1 MQQATAGNT
10 GEKLYFKYPY
20 SPFLHKKKANKQGT
34 SLTDKHIVDPFHFY
48 DFVLCPW
55 SIGLFALKE
64 DQQELRSRSV
74 SFTSNNFTPDSY
86 IDCPL
91 WSFSDSLLASI
102 LSPKEAMCNKNF
114 ELAIDDIL
122 FIGYP
127 TIMKDAEN
135 PITASSASGS
145 PASSFKGPATTNLLH
160 ITFVLQVGAPPG
172 LIDAFHKLSQR
183 IAAAIKHEQ
192 LRRGYLSKEVDLL
205 SFIYDK
211 YSDHAEGET
220 NYSVLYEKIIDESL
234 LAHQLKQL
242 YDHVTKNELIQF
254 KINNWID
261 ITFNV
266 SASLRGGN
274 EYLSGIDDP
283 DEICQKIQPYHSLMM
298 LTNPDNLIRQLPGD
312 CSPALVRLIQVI
324 SPFRGLLALAFDA
337 DLTLNQVKH
346 LASHLVFWGK
356 ASIIYPICE
365 TNVYILTPEAPI
377 DISSPLMEEFSN
389 QFVGLFMPVFMSE
402 FSAALRPLKEHIEKF
417 NLSKDMLGKI
427 VIWMLKNRVIMQQH
441 RYILLICKLEI
452 RELNFELYE
461 NKLSEEDAERL
472 SRQLP
477 NLAYLTDSHKATI
490 MKYVGTKQK
499 EEIQFF
505 IRLCKYFDGRHH
517 IEDIM
522 YWENLPRDEIFEIL
536 NRFNE
541 ITITFWLRDIVTI
554 AT

>member
-1 MQQATAGNT
+1 MAAKNCDLLCILLATAGNT

-20 SPFLHKKKANKQGT
+20 SPFLHKKKASKQGT
-34 SLTDKHIVDPFHFY
+34 SLTDKHIVDRFHIY

-55 SIGLFALKE
+55 SIRLFALKE

-160 ITFVLQVGAPPG
+160 ITFVL
-172 LIDAFHKLSQR
+172 
-183 IAAAIKHEQ
+183 
-192 LRRGYLSKEVDLL
+192 
-205 SFIYDK
+205 
-211 YSDHAEGET
+211 
-220 NYSVLYEKIIDESL
+220 
-234 LAHQLKQL
+234 
-242 YDHVTKNELIQF
+242 
-254 KINNWID
+254 
-261 ITFNV
+261 
-266 SASLRGGN
+266 
-274 EYLSGIDDP
+274 
-283 DEICQKIQPYHSLMM
+283 
-298 LTNPDNLIRQLPGD
+298 
-312 CSPALVRLIQVI
+312 
-324 SPFRGLLALAFDA
+324 
-337 DLTLNQVKH
+337 
-346 LASHLVFWGK
+346 
-356 ASIIYPICE
+356 
-365 TNVYILTPEAPI
+365 
-377 DISSPLMEEFSN
+377 
-389 QFVGLFMPVFMSE
+389 
-402 FSAALRPLKEHIEKF
+402 
-417 NLSKDMLGKI
+417 
-427 VIWMLKNRVIMQQH
+427 QQH

>member
-1 MQQATAGNT
+1 MAAKNCDLLCILLATAGNT

-34 SLTDKHIVDPFHFY
+34 SLTDKHIVDRFHIY

-55 SIGLFALKE
+55 SIRLFALKE

-86 IDCPL
+86 IECPL

-211 YSDHAEGET
+211 YSDHAE
-220 NYSVLYEKIIDESL
+220 
-234 LAHQLKQL
+234 
-242 YDHVTKNELIQF
+242 
-254 KINNWID
+254 D

-324 SPFRGLLALAFDA
+324 SPFRG
-337 DLTLNQVKH
+337 
-346 LASHLVFWGK
+346 
-356 ASIIYPICE
+356 
-365 TNVYILTPEAPI
+365 
-377 DISSPLMEEFSN
+377 SSPLMEEFSN

-417 NLSKDMLGKI
+417 NLSKDM
-427 VIWMLKNRVIMQQH
+427 QH